1 MPDRPATRETAGDGR
16 GGIPRWWFGAPAIA
30 FLYSFVTSRIVP
42 DLVPVPNALPQ
53 NLAAAMRWFVG
64 LLIGVALLSLWRLTL
79 WIRSL
84 RRI

>member
-1 MPDRPATRETAGDGR
+1 
-16 GGIPRWWFGAPAIA
+16 
-30 FLYSFVTSRIVP
+30 VP
-42 DLVPVPNALPQ
+42 DLVPVPDALPQ
-53 NLAAAMRWFVG
+53 NLAAAMRWFIG